1 MTERGGVQDDG
12 RAVIRSLWEHH
23 WWCLGQILLKAHEL
37 SEEEFTRDLRLSYGS
52 FHGALA
58 HLVGSEQVWAARV
71 RRGESLAQVPGVAEM
86 PDLAAVEAAWQDC
99 KRDFQAIIDA
109 GDFARTVEYR
119 NTKGASFSDPL
130 WLVLSHLVDHGAAYR
145 GVLISALRLLGHT
158 PPVTGL
164 IFYARQ
170 KGRRSDE

>member
-1 MTERGGVQDDG
+1 MGNEVRDDR
-12 RAVIRSLWEHH
+12 RAAIRLLWEHH
-23 WWCLGQILLKAHEL
+23 WWSVDQFLLKAREL
-37 SEEEFTRDLRLSYGS
+37 SEEEFKRDLRISYGS

-71 RRGESLAQVPGVAEM
+71 RRGESLAKIPGAAEL
-86 PDLAAVEAAWQDC
+86 PDLGAVEAAWRDC
-99 KRDFQAIIDA
+99 KDDFRASFDA
-109 GDFARTVEYR
+109 DDLARTVEYR
-119 NTKGASFSDPL
+119 NTKGEPFSDPL
-130 WLVLSHLVDHGAAYR
+130 WLILAHLVDHGAAYR

-170 KGRRSDE
+170 KGRSSDE